1 MKKLISFVLMVLL
14 SVASFAQKFNAETKT
29 FSRESTVKTSATM
42 TEYSWEESDSIY
54 PIYVTKNGRT
64 YINKVSKKSGKVY
77 KKYLPEDVSRQL
89 CEVLNIIYVEPKK
102 QEQK

>member
-14 SVASFAQKFNAETKT
+14 SVTSFAQKFNAETKT
-29 FSRESTVKTSATM
+29 FSRENTVKTSATM